1 MVIGRSGLLGV
12 HVNVS
17 LLRDKTDPERVQILA
32 RRVKL
37 QKAVKDQ
44 VMCRESVP
52 DYPAA
57 WMASKSQEVLIQKVH
72 PCLLILESL
81 KLNHS
86 QHLWDTID
94 VYLIDRERLNVTSWS
109 HIRGQS
115 QKLCS
120 QVCLQCLNFILNASR
135 HITQELMKN

>member
-32 RRVKL
+32 RGVKL

-57 WMASKSQEVLIQKVH
+57 RMASKSQEVLIHKVH
-72 PCLLILESL
+72 PCLFILESL
-81 KLNHS
+81 K
-86 QHLWDTID
+86 
-94 VYLIDRERLNVTSWS
+94 
-109 HIRGQS
+109 
-115 QKLCS
+115 
-120 QVCLQCLNFILNASR
+120 
-135 HITQELMKN
+135 

>member
-32 RRVKL
+32 RGVKL

-57 WMASKSQEVLIQKVH
+57 RMASKSQEVLIQKVH
-72 PCLLILESL
+72 PCLFILESL

-94 VYLIDRERLNVTSWS
+94 VYLITWPWTSECDVMVT
-109 HIRGQS
+109 H
-115 QKLCS
+115 
-120 QVCLQCLNFILNASR
+120 
-135 HITQELMKN
+135 